1 MLLYNL
7 RLNIWFYASVAL
19 VAVPARASNDE
30 ERSFRHALS
39 SKDLELPAHSET
51 APISNTSTNMAAR
64 TGLSAAAKD
73 ALHRL
78 LHDIASVQ
86 GPDVEFGVKKGP
98 NESKEEFMPKCLAH
112 VKELVHT
119 VDRHYT
125 DAQLETVLKN
135 ECQQSKEFPNTH
147 SSNFHT
153 HEACMEF
160 ATKLS
165 DARMKELES
174 GETKQYEEFCADYYE
189 HAATGAVAAKTE
201 IKKTPESPEKVDAA
215 KPKDSKH
222 SGATS
227 A

>member
-1 MLLYNL
+1 
-7 RLNIWFYASVAL
+7 
-19 VAVPARASNDE
+19 
-30 ERSFRHALS
+30 
-39 SKDLELPAHSET
+39 
-51 APISNTSTNMAAR
+51 MAAR

-86 GPDVEFGVKKGP
+86 GPEIEFGVKKGP

-135 ECQQSKEFPNTH
+135 ECQMSKEFPNTH

-160 ATKLS
+160 AEKLT
-165 DARMKELES
+165 DARMKELET
-174 GETKQYEEFCADYYE
+174 GETAQYKDFCAEYYE
-189 HAATGAVAAKTE
+189 HAATGALAAEKTE
-201 IKKTPESPEKVDAA
+201 EMETEKATERASEKKPA
-215 KPKDSKH
+215 PK
-222 SGATS
+222 SGAPGI
-227 A
+227 AAFAGFAMGGICVFL